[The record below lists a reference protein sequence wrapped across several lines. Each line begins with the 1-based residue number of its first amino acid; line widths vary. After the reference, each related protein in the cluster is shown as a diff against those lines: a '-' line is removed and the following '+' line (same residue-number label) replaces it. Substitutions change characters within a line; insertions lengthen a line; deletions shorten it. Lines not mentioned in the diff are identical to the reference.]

1 LNVSRYTHE
10 RQIMNT
16 SPDKEKKTQSQNSPE
31 QKVGDTTTPPWEMP
45 TPEEKE
51 QAKPVKR
58 ALKEAIKEVDS
69 PAKADEVID
78 QLEAAAAEKTVT
90 DVKEAQPPVATPAQA
105 AQKVEQVAESA
116 PESKKTE
123 KVLKE
128 AAKVIVAAE
137 GREKEAISQ
146 AVQEVLNPEQ
156 QGATPTVTNV
166 QQREYLRDA
175 VLKRLKPLDAVDANI
190 FLAINHLPHTRLLN
204 GFFYTLTTIF
214 NVVVPWYGEM
224 GIMALR
230 DRKRAGD
237 IIRESFLPLLIT
249 SSLTEMVIKPY
260 FRRKR
265 PFIAIIQAIVI
276 GKKPGTWSFP
286 SGHAAAAFAGA
297 WLLNHQRPRLGL
309 LRYFVASMV
318 AFSRIYLG
326 DHYPGDVATGS
337 LFGLVSAEVFHR
349 LLKRSKR

>member
-1 LNVSRYTHE
+1 MSN
-10 RQIMNT
+10 
-16 SPDKEKKTQSQNSPE
+16 PKDKEKPSESANTPE
-31 QKVGDTTTPPWEMP
+31 QKVGDTPTPPWQMP

-69 PAKADEVID
+69 PEKADEVID
-78 QLEAAAAEKTVT
+78 KLEAAAGEKTVT
-90 DVKEAQPPVATPAQA
+90 DVKQTQPPVTTPAQA
-105 AQKVEQVAESA
+105 AQKVEQAVESA
-116 PESKKTE
+116 PASKKTE
-123 KVLKE
+123 KALKE
-128 AAKVIVAAE
+128 TAKVVVAAE
-137 GREKEAISQ
+137 GREQEAVSE

-166 QQREYLRDA
+166 QQRQYLRDA
-175 VLKRLKPLDAVDANI
+175 VLRRLKPADALDANI

-204 GFFYTLTTIF
+204 GFFYTLTTLF
-214 NVVVPWYGEM
+214 NVVAPWYGEM

-237 IIRESFLPLLIT
+237 IIRESFLPLLLT

-297 WLLNHQRPRLGL
+297 WLLNHQRPRLGM

-318 AFSRIYLG
+318 AFSRVYLG

-337 LFGLVSAEVFHR
+337 LFGLLSAEFFHR
-349 LLKRSKR
+349 LLKRKERKHK

>member
-1 LNVSRYTHE
+1 MS
-10 RQIMNT
+10 T
-16 SPDKEKKTQSQNSPE
+16 SPDKEKKTPSQNAPE
-31 QKVGDTTTPPWEMP
+31 QKMGDTTTPPWEMP

-69 PAKADEVID
+69 PEKADEVID
-78 QLEAAAAEKTVT
+78 QLQAAAAEKTVT
-90 DVKEAQPPVATPAQA
+90 DVKESQPPVTTSAQA
-105 AQKVEQVAESA
+105 ARKVEQAAESA

-128 AAKVIVAAE
+128 TAKVVVTAE
-137 GREKEAISQ
+137 GRQKEAVSE

-156 QGATPTVTNV
+156 QGATPTVANV
-166 QQREYLRDA
+166 QQREYLREA

-204 GFFYTLTTIF
+204 GFFYSLTTIF
-214 NVVVPWYGEM
+214 NIVAPWYGEM

-230 DRKRAGD
+230 DRRRAGD

-297 WLLNHQRPRLGL
+297 WLLNHQRPRFGL

-337 LFGLVSAEVFHR
+337 LFGLLSAEFFHR
-349 LLKRSKR
+349 LLKRKERKHE

>member
-1 LNVSRYTHE
+1 ML
-10 RQIMNT
+10 
-16 SPDKEKKTQSQNSPE
+16 
-31 QKVGDTTTPPWEMP
+31 

-69 PAKADEVID
+69 PEKADEVID
-78 QLEAAAAEKTVT
+78 HLEAAAAERTVT
-90 DVKEAQPPVATPAQA
+90 DVKEAQPPTATPVQA
-105 AQKVEQVAESA
+105 AQQVEQAVDSVPAG
-116 PESKKTE
+116 KKTE
-123 KVLKE
+123 E
-128 AAKVIVAAE
+128 AIQETAKVVVSAE
-137 GREKEAISQ
+137 GREQEAVSE

-156 QGATPTVTNV
+156 QGATPTAANV
-166 QQREYLRDA
+166 RQREYLRDA
-175 VLKRLKPLDAVDANI
+175 VLHRLKPMDALDANL

-204 GFFYTLTTIF
+204 GFFYTLTTLF
-214 NVVVPWYGEM
+214 NVVAPWYGEM
-224 GIMALR
+224 GVMVLR
-230 DRKRAGD
+230 DRTRAKD
-237 IIRESFLPLLIT
+237 IFRESILPLLLT
-249 SSLTEMVIKPY
+249 SSLTELVIKPY

-276 GKKPGTWSFP
+276 GRKPGTWSFP

-297 WLLNHQRPRLGL
+297 WLLNHQRPRLSL

-337 LFGLVSAEVFHR
+337 LFGLLSAEFFHR
-349 LLKRSKR
+349 LLKRSKGKR